1 MKYEITQDGKRITS
15 PIDTAL
21 YRSLTRLHDAYSGL
35 LARRSI
41 SEVTPAELALET
53 QWRQDLEPVL
63 RDLYWHPLRNGL
75 EGLPTDAA
83 ELEDRLRHDYDRDVV
98 LAALLA
104 LLLRY
109 QVRGVN
115 VGGNMG
121 LNLLSAPGHFTL
133 TNQGYL
139 ATLHS
144 HAQTLTSVSPNANL
158 SLINTTISHL
168 TQAIPQALT
177 TASPLTALGNLIA
190 GWSLYRSSMIAIT
203 ELTRMVGNGL
213 SWTYARNGV
222 EEQEFVTREDAAV
235 CQRCAPLHGRRMP
248 VNNIP
253 PDLLIPIHTGCRCA
267 YRPITQGWQMP
278 VNIWRGGP

>member
-1 MKYEITQDGKRITS
+1 MNATS
-15 PIDTAL
+15 NPIDTAL

-35 LARRSI
+35 LATRSI

-75 EGLPTDAA
+75 DGLPTDEA
-83 ELEDRLRHDYDRDVV
+83 ELQQHLRHDYDRDVV

-115 VGGNMG
+115 VGGNIG
-121 LNLLSAPGHFTL
+121 LDLLGVGGHFTL
-133 TNQGYL
+133 TNRAYL
-139 ATLHS
+139 AQLND
-144 HAQTLTSVSPNANL
+144 HAEMLTSVDGDM
-158 SLINTTISHL
+158 SLVNTTIDHL
-168 TQAIPQALT
+168 TQAIPA
-177 TASPLTALGNLIA
+177 ARAGDNPLITLGNLIA
-190 GWSLYRSSMIAIT
+190 GWSLYRSGVIAIT

-213 SWTYARNGV
+213 SWTFDRNGV

-235 CQRCAPLHGRRMP
+235 CRRCAPLHGRRMP

-253 PDLLIPIHTGCRCA
+253 SDLLLPIHTGCRCV
-267 YRPITQGWQMP
+267 YRPVTQGWQMP

>member
-1 MKYEITQDGKRITS
+1 MEIDN
-15 PIDTAL
+15 TAL
-21 YRSLTRLHDAYSGL
+21 YRSLTRLHRAYDGL
-35 LARRSI
+35 LATRSI
-41 SEVTPAELALET
+41 NEVTPEELALEA
-53 QWRQDLEPVL
+53 QWQAELEACL
-63 RDLYWHPLRNGL
+63 RDLYWYPLRNGL
-75 EGLPTDAA
+75 DSLPTDAA
-83 ELEDRLRHDYDRDVV
+83 ELEDRLRHDYDRDVAV
-98 LAALLA
+98 AALLA

-115 VGGNMG
+115 VGGGMG
-121 LNLLSAPGHFTL
+121 LNLLGVGGHFTL

-144 HAQTLTSVSPNANL
+144 HAQMLTSASPNANM

-168 TQAIPQALT
+168 AQAIPTALT
-177 TASPLTALGNLIA
+177 TASPLTTLGNLIQ
-190 GWSLYRSSMIAIT
+190 GWTLYRSGMIAIT

-213 SWTYARNGV
+213 SWTFDRNGV

-253 PDLLIPIHTGCRCA
+253 PDLLLPIHTSCRCT
-267 YRPITQGWQMP
+267 YQPVTQGWQMP
-278 VNIWRGGP
+278 TQIWRGGP

>member
-1 MKYEITQDGKRITS
+1 MNATS
-15 PIDTAL
+15 NPIDTAL

-35 LARRSI
+35 LATRSI

-83 ELEDRLRHDYDRDVV
+83 ELEDRLRHDYDRDVAV
-98 LAALLA
+98 AALLA

-115 VGGNMG
+115 VGGGMG
-121 LNLLSAPGHFTL
+121 LNLLGVGGHFTL
-133 TNQGYL
+133 TNRSYL
-139 ATLHS
+139 ATLNA
-144 HAQTLTSVSPNANL
+144 HAEMLTSVDGNM
-158 SLINTTISHL
+158 SLVDTTISHL
-168 TQAIPQALT
+168 TQAIPA
-177 TASPLTALGNLIA
+177 ARAGDSPLTALGNLIA
-190 GWSLYRSSMIAIT
+190 GWSLYRSGTIAIT

-213 SWTYARNGV
+213 SWTFDRNGV

-267 YRPITQGWQMP
+267 YRPVTQGWQVP
-278 VNIWRGGP
+278 VNIWRGGRDEI

>member
-1 MKYEITQDGKRITS
+1 MAIIS

-35 LARRSI
+35 LATRSI
-41 SEVTPAELALET
+41 TEVTPAELALET

-75 EGLPTDAA
+75 EGLPTDEA
-83 ELEDRLRHDYDRDVV
+83 ELQQHLRHDYDRDVV

-121 LNLLSAPGHFTL
+121 LNLLGVGGHFSL
-133 TNQGYL
+133 TNPGYL

-144 HAQTLTSVSPNANL
+144 HAQTLISVSPNANL
-158 SLINTTISHL
+158 SLINTTINQL
-168 TQAIPQALT
+168 AQAIPAALT
-177 TASPLTALGNLIA
+177 TPNPLTTLGNLIA
-190 GWSLYRSSMIAIT
+190 GWSLYRSGVIAVT
-203 ELTRMVGNGL
+203 ELTRMVGLGQ
-213 SWTYARNGV
+213 SWTYERNDV
-222 EEQEFVTREDAAV
+222 EEQEFVTREDSRV
-235 CQRCAPLHGRRMP
+235 CTLCQPLHGRRMP

-253 PDLLIPIHTGCRCA
+253 PDLLLPIHTGCRCM
-267 YRPITQGWQMP
+267 YRPVMQGWQAP
-278 VNIWRGGP
+278 TNIWRGGP

>member
-1 MKYEITQDGKRITS
+1 MA
-15 PIDTAL
+15 IDTAL
-21 YRSLTRLHDAYSGL
+21 YRSLSRLHRAYDGL
-35 LARRSI
+35 LATRSI
-41 SEVTPAELALET
+41 NEVTPEELALEA
-53 QWRQDLEPVL
+53 QWQAELEACL
-63 RDLYWHPLRNGL
+63 RDLYWWPLRNGL
-75 EGLPTDAA
+75 DGLPTDAA
-83 ELEDRLRHDYDRDVV
+83 ELEDRLRHDYDRDVAV
-98 LAALLA
+98 AALLA

-121 LNLLSAPGHFTL
+121 LNLLGAPGHFTL

-139 ATLHS
+139 AQLNS
-144 HAQTLTSVSPNANL
+144 HAQMLTSANPNANM
-158 SLINTTISHL
+158 SLVNTTISHL

-190 GWSLYRSSMIAIT
+190 GWSLYRSGTIAVT

-213 SWTYARNGV
+213 SWTFGRNGV

-235 CQRCAPLHGRRMP
+235 CQRCAPLHGRRMS

-253 PDLLIPIHTGCRCA
+253 PDLLIPIHGNCRCT
-267 YRPITQGWQMP
+267 YRPVTDGWQQPDM
-278 VNIWRGGP
+278 IWQGG

>member
-1 MKYEITQDGKRITS
+1 MEIDN
-15 PIDTAL
+15 TAL
-21 YRSLTRLHDAYSGL
+21 YRSLSRLHRAYDGL
-35 LARRSI
+35 LATRSI
-41 SEVTPAELALET
+41 NEVTPEELALEA
-53 QWRQDLEPVL
+53 QWQAELEACL
-63 RDLYWHPLRNGL
+63 RDLYWYPLRNGL
-75 EGLPTDAA
+75 DSLPTDAA
-83 ELEDRLRHDYDRDVV
+83 ELEDRLRHDYDRDVAV
-98 LAALLA
+98 AALLA

-115 VGGNMG
+115 VGGGMG
-121 LNLLSAPGHFTL
+121 LNLLGVGGHFTL

-144 HAQTLTSVSPNANL
+144 HAQMLTSANPNVNM

-177 TASPLTALGNLIA
+177 TASTLTALGNLIA

-213 SWTYARNGV
+213 SWTFDRNGV

-253 PDLLIPIHTGCRCA
+253 PDLLIPIHTGCRCV